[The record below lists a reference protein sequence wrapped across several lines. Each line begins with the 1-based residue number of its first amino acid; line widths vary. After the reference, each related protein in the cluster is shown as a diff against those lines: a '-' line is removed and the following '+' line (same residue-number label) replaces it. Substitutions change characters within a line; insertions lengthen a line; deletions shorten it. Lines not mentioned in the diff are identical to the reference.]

1 MSTPGFGFGRGPFDD
16 FDDVFTRFFGSG
28 PPSAQR
34 RPRQVDVGSLLS
46 ERARELVAR
55 AQQAAA
61 RDGSGEL
68 GARHLLAAALEV
80 DSTRRMLTGAGVDV
94 DALGRRLGVDA
105 ALEEAPGPGPNELSP
120 SAKRALLDA
129 YQLSR
134 RLGASYIGPEH
145 ILQALASNPESSA
158 ARTLAEAG
166 GEAVAAPPGQ
176 AAEQPSGTPTLD
188 EFGRDLTGQARAG
201 RLDPV
206 IGRDEEVE
214 QTIEVLSRR
223 TKNNPVLIGDPGV
236 GKTAIVEGI
245 AQRIVSGD
253 VPVTLEGKRLV
264 SLDLA
269 GMVAGTKY
277 RGEFEERLK
286 KLLDEVGEH
295 GDDLVLFLD
304 ELHTVV
310 GAGGGGEGA
319 MDAGNMLKP
328 ALARGELHLIGA
340 TTVDEYRKHIE
351 KDPALERRFA
361 PILVGEPTVDD
372 TVEILRGLRDR
383 YEAHHQVRIQDEA
396 LVAAAELSD
405 RYVTSRFLPDKA
417 IDLMDQAAAR
427 VRLRA
432 RTTPA
437 DTRDIEDRIAALG
450 REKDQA
456 VAEEDYE
463 RAKDLRDRIR
473 RTEQELKTA
482 QDEDHEQAEPKVTAE
497 DIAEVVS
504 RTTGI
509 PVAQLTQEER
519 ERLMGLEGHLHQRV
533 VGQDE
538 AVAAV
543 ARAVRRARAGMADP
557 HRPVGSFLFLGPTGV
572 GKTELARALAAA
584 LFGDENRMIRFD
596 MSEFQERH
604 TVARLVGAPP
614 GYVGYDEAGQLTE
627 AVRRRPYAVL
637 LLDEVEKAHPDVFNV
652 LLQLLDDGRL
662 TDAQGRTV
670 DFKNTVVIMTSNIG
684 ADRILSAGVE
694 DYAKVRASVMPALQ
708 QHFRPEFLNRID
720 EIIVFRGLERGQL
733 RQIVD
738 LLLEHTR
745 RRLHAQDVT
754 LQVTDGAADLL
765 ADLGH
770 QPEFGARPLRRT
782 IQRELDDRLADLLL
796 SGALESGASVRV
808 DAADGELDIRAVDG
822 GAAGGATAGSEAAR

>member
-1 MSTPGFGFGRGPFDD
+1 MSTSGFGFGRGPFDD
-16 FDDVFTRFFGSG
+16 FDDLFGRFFGSG
-28 PPSAQR
+28 PLSAQR

-61 RDGSGEL
+61 REGSEEL
-68 GARHLLAAALEV
+68 GARHLPAAALEV
-80 DSTRRMLTGAGVDV
+80 DSTRRMLTEAGVDV
-94 DALGRRLGVDA
+94 DALGRRLGAGA
-105 ALEEAPGPGPNELSP
+105 ALEAAPGSGPNELSP
-120 SAKRALLDA
+120 SAKRALLD
-129 YQLSR
+129 
-134 RLGASYIGPEH
+134 
-145 ILQALASNPESSA
+145 
-158 ARTLAEAG
+158 
-166 GEAVAAPPGQ
+166 
-176 AAEQPSGTPTLD
+176 
-188 EFGRDLTGQARAG
+188 
-201 RLDPV
+201 
-206 IGRDEEVE
+206 
-214 QTIEVLSRR
+214 
-223 TKNNPVLIGDPGV
+223 
-236 GKTAIVEGI
+236 
-245 AQRIVSGD
+245 
-253 VPVTLEGKRLV
+253 
-264 SLDLA
+264 
-269 GMVAGTKY
+269 
-277 RGEFEERLK
+277 
-286 KLLDEVGEH
+286 EVGEH
-295 GDDLVLFLD
+295 GDGLVLFLD

-319 MDAGNMLKP
+319 MDAGNMFKP

-351 KDPALERRFA
+351 KDAALERRFA

-473 RTEQELKTA
+473 QTEQELKTA
-482 QDEDHEQAEPKVTAE
+482 QAEDHDQAEPKVTAE
-497 DIAEVVS
+497 DVAEVVS

-509 PVAQLTQEER
+509 PVAQLTEEER
-519 ERLMGLEGHLHQRV
+519 ERLMRLEGHLHQRV

-557 HRPVGSFLFLGPTGV
+557 DRPVGSFLFLGPTGV
-572 GKTELARALAAA
+572 GKTELARALAVA

-627 AVRRRPYAVL
+627 AVRRQPYAVL

-670 DFKNTVVIMTSNIG
+670 DFKNTVVIMTSDIG

-694 DYAKVRASVMPALQ
+694 DYAKVRASVMPSLQ

-745 RRLHAQDVT
+745 RRLHAQDVA
-754 LQVTDGAADLL
+754 LQVTDAAADLL
-765 ADLGH
+765 ARPPRPPARVRRPAAAPHHPARARHPCRGRRHRRQRGRRQRDRPVTEPG
-770 QPEFGARPLRRT
+770 QPPGFPRTGRR
-782 IQRELDDRLADLLL
+782 
-796 SGALESGASVRV
+796 
-808 DAADGELDIRAVDG
+808 RAVRSPLIMERTD
-822 GAAGGATAGSEAAR
+822 AR